1 MKPID
6 WAVLAITLVVIVAYG
21 TWKTRGIKSV
31 DSYLRGGSDTRW
43 YTIGLSI
50 MATQASAVTF
60 LSVPG
65 QAYEDGMSY
74 VQFYFGLPVAMVL
87 LSATIVPLYYRLK
100 VYTAYEYLERRFD
113 LKTRLLTA
121 FIFLLQRGL
130 AAGISIYA
138 PAIILSTVLGW
149 PLQVTNLV
157 IGLLVIIY
165 TVSGGTRAVNQTQ
178 TYQMV
183 IMLIGM
189 GLALVFI
196 VSRLPAS
203 VSFSDA
209 VGIAG
214 ALGKLNVVDFST
226 DLKTRYTLWSGM
238 AGGLLVALAYFGTDQ
253 SQVQRYLS
261 GSSLT
266 ESRLGLLFNGL
277 VKVPMQ
283 FLILFVGVVVFVFYQ
298 FHPPPV
304 FFNSTELE
312 NVRHSSESA
321 RITQIESSYSGAFAQ
336 KSESLQAWITARH
349 SGDPARMAR
358 ARQGIRGAE
367 VRMQQIRGDAKEL
380 IATVNPRAERKD
392 ADYIFISFVIRYFP
406 AGLIGL
412 LVAVIF
418 CAAMSATAAALN
430 ALGTTSM
437 VDFYRRVLK
446 PDGTNEHYLAAARG
460 FTVFWGVV
468 AMLFAAFASQLD
480 NLIQAINILGSIFYG
495 PMLGVF
501 LVGLFMKWIRGTAAF
516 WATVIAQVAVVL
528 VFAYSNIGFLWY
540 NVIGCAA
547 VVALASAF
555 QIASA
560 PLRGR
565 TPPRS
570 VAP

>member
-6 WAVLAITLVVIVAYG
+6 WAVLAITLVAIVAYG

-31 DSYLRGGSDTRW
+31 DSYLRGGSDTKW

-50 MATQASAVTF
+50 MATQASAITF

-74 VQFYFGLPVAMVL
+74 VQFYFGLPIAMVL

-149 PLQVTNLV
+149 PLQLTNLI

-165 TVSGGTRAVNQTQ
+165 TVSGGTRAVNYTQ
-178 TYQMV
+178 MYQMI
-183 IMLIGM
+183 IMLVGM
-189 GLALVFI
+189 GLAFVFI
-196 VSRLPAS
+196 LWRLPPN

-226 DLKTRYTLWSGM
+226 HLKTRYTLWSGM

-261 GSSLT
+261 GSSLK

-304 FFNSTELE
+304 FFNEAELE
-312 NVRHSSESA
+312 KARHSSESA
-321 RITQIESSYSGAFAQ
+321 HLPQIESSFSAAFAE
-336 KSESLQAWITARH
+336 KNASLQAWTSAQH
-349 SGDPARMAR
+349 SGDSNLAGL
-358 ARQGIRGAE
+358 ARQQMRGADE
-367 VRMQQIRGDAKEL
+367 RMQQIRNQAREL
-380 IATVNPRAERKD
+380 IARVNPRVEKKD
-392 ADYIFISFVIRYFP
+392 ADYVFISFVTRYFP

-412 LVAVIF
+412 LIAVIF

-430 ALGTTSM
+430 ALGTTSV
-437 VDFYRRVLK
+437 VDFYRRTVR
-446 PDGTNEHYLAAARG
+446 PDASNEHYLSAARW

-480 NLIQAINILGSIFYG
+480 NLIQAVNILGSIFYG

-501 LVGLFMKWIRGTAAF
+501 LLGFFMKWIRGTPAF
-516 WATVIAQVAVVL
+516 WATVLAQIVVLL
-528 VFAYSNIGFLWY
+528 VFAYTNIGFLWY
-540 NVIGCAA
+540 NVIGCATLL
-547 VVALASAF
+547 ALANLF
-555 QIASA
+555 QIATF
-560 PLRGR
+560 PLRAR
-565 TPPRS
+565 
-570 VAP
+570 APSRRIGP

>member
-50 MATQASAVTF
+50 MATQASAMAF
-60 LSVPG
+60 
-65 QAYEDGMSY
+65 
-74 VQFYFGLPVAMVL
+74 

-157 IGLLVIIY
+157 IGSLVIIY

-189 GLALVFI
+189 GLAFVFI

-261 GSSLT
+261 GSTLT

-304 FFNSTELE
+304 FFNSAELE
-312 NVRHSSESA
+312 KVRHSSESA

-336 KSESLQAWITARH
+336 KTESLQAWISARR
-349 SGDPARMAR
+349 SGDSAMVAR
-358 ARQGIRGAE
+358 ARQGMRGAE
-367 VRMQQIRGDAKEL
+367 ERMQQIRSNAKEL
-380 IATVNPRAERKD
+380 IATVNPKAERKD

-480 NLIQAINILGSIFYG
+480 NLIQAVNILGSIFYG

-501 LVGLFMKWIRGTAAF
+501 LVGFFMKWIRGTAAF
-516 WATVIAQVAVVL
+516 WATVIAQIAVVL

-555 QIASA
+555 QIASS
-560 PLRGR
+560 PLRR

-570 VAP
+570 VA

>member
-50 MATQASAVTF
+50 MATQASAITF

-74 VQFYFGLPVAMVL
+74 VQFYFGLPIAMVL

-157 IGLLVIIY
+157 IGSLVIIY

-189 GLALVFI
+189 GLAFVFI

-261 GSSLT
+261 GSTLT

-304 FFNSTELE
+304 FFNSAELE
-312 NVRHSSESA
+312 KVRHSSESA

-336 KSESLQAWITARH
+336 KTESLQAWISARH
-349 SGDPARMAR
+349 SGDSAMAAR
-358 ARQGIRGAE
+358 ARQGMRGAE
-367 VRMQQIRGDAKEL
+367 ERMQQIRSDAKEL

-480 NLIQAINILGSIFYG
+480 NLIQAVNILGSIFYG

-501 LVGLFMKWIRGTAAF
+501 LVGFFMKWIRGTAAF
-516 WATVIAQVAVVL
+516 WATVIAQIAVVL

-555 QIASA
+555 QIASS
-560 PLRGR
+560 PLRR